1 MCKIG
6 DIVRI
11 YSGIAGHYK
20 YHLCVRAPKGEEA
33 ACFLF
38 LNSDPSF
45 QQLYVVPC
53 SRVPCLPT
61 SKTGKT
67 AFSFSMIPKYNRK
80 QLKLHQATIMGQ
92 IDKHLAHDLLI
103 HAKQTTVMTS
113 TERLMVINALKAL
126 SE

>member
-1 MCKIG
+1 MCNVG

-11 YSGIAGHYK
+11 YSGAAGHTK

-33 ACFLF
+33 ACFIF

-45 QQLYVVPC
+45 QQLFVVDC
-53 SRVPCLPT
+53 SRVGCLPV

-67 AFSFSMIPKYNRK
+67 AFSFSTIPRYNRK
-80 QLKLHQATIMGQ
+80 QLKLHQATVLGK
-92 IDKHLAHDLLI
+92 IDKQLAHELLI
-103 HAKQTTVMTS
+103 HAKAVTVMTS
-113 TERLMVINALKAL
+113 TERVMVLHALKTL

>member
-1 MCKIG
+1 MCNIG

-11 YSGIAGHYK
+11 YSGPAGHVK
-20 YHLCVRAPKGEEA
+20 YHLCIRAPKGEEA

-45 QQLYVVPC
+45 QQLFVVAC
-53 SRVPCLPT
+53 ARVPCLPT

-67 AFSFSMIPKYNRK
+67 AFSFSMIPRYNRK

-92 IDKHLAHDLLI
+92 IDKQLAYDLFV
-103 HAKQTTVMTS
+103 HAKAVTVMTS
-113 TERLMVINALKAL
+113 TERTMVLHALKTL